1 MTCFWIREI
10 TSKKYMEMTWKFV
23 KIWSSTYRDVIC
35 TSNRRRFDVECPL
48 GINFTN
54 FLTQEQNKR
63 RPKDVFIVKFQFSR
77 RYFLKY
83 LKLF

>member
-1 MTCFWIREI
+1 MTCFGISEI

-23 KIWSSTYRDVIC
+23 EIWSSTYRDV
-35 TSNRRRFDVECPL
+35 NRRRFDVECPL
-48 GINFTN
+48 EINFTN

-77 RYFLKY
+77 QYFLKY